1 MGKMSTKTAI
11 LVTVTILFLAG
22 MGMGSTFFPA
32 KLAWATDNEIGPNQ
46 VQGKVI
52 NIYTNVF
59 RKGTI
64 GVKSDQTGKPYT
76 FYVGRRTVYVP
87 HRYPTIGETVKV
99 SYINDRGFLKAT
111 RVDIVPGS

>member
-32 KLAWATDNEIGPNQ
+32 KLAWATDKEIGPNE
-46 VQGKVI
+46 VQGKVTE
-52 NIYTNVF
+52 IYTRF
-59 RKGTI
+59 RKGRI
-64 GVKSDQTGKPYT
+64 VVKSDQTGKPYT
-76 FYVGRRTVYVP
+76 FYVGVKTIYVP
-87 HRYPTIGETVKV
+87 HRYPTIGETIKV

-111 RVDIVPGS
+111 RVEIILSS